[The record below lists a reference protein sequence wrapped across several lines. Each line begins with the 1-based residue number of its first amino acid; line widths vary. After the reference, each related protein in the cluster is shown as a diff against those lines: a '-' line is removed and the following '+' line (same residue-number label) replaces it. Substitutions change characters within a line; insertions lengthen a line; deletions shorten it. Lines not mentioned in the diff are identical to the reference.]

1 MLIMKK
7 YSNRLFLTGLLL
19 LVIGVILD
27 LIMIFGGKMIPHS
40 LTTTLAIGAQLISLI
55 SVYILFKFL

>member
-1 MLIMKK
+1 MKK
-7 YSNRLFLTGLLL
+7 SSNRLFLTGLLL

-27 LIMIFGGKMIPHS
+27 LIMIFGGKMIPHF

-55 SVYILFKFL
+55 SVYILFKFS